1 MNEIIPFTKELYFK
15 TMIKEITSISL
26 DHTINL
32 KENNSISGEF
42 IISGTYKMTEASTL
56 EEEFSF
62 SIPISIEIDDKYDIS
77 DAKILIDDFNYEIV
91 NEESLK
97 VNIDL
102 LIDGLE
108 VITHEEFSTDSE
120 VIKKHLDK
128 ANLLSELEDES
139 RENISKSEIKTQE
152 LIRDDSKIIDDKED
166 VNIMELFNN
175 INNNQKETYATYSI
189 YFFKEDDTIEKIIE
203 KYSVGRDELANYN
216 KLEDIKVGSKIVIPC
231 QKLNEKS

>member
-1 MNEIIPFTKELYFK
+1 MNKIIPFTKELYFK

-26 DHTINL
+26 DHSIDL
-32 KENNSISGEF
+32 KENNSINGEF

-62 SIPISIEIDDKYDIS
+62 TIPVSIEIDDKYDIS
-77 DAKILIDDFNYEIV
+77 NSKILIDDFNYEII
-91 NEESLK
+91 NEECLK

-108 VITHEEFSTDSE
+108 IITKEQFSTDLE

-128 ANLLSELEDES
+128 SNLLEELEDDKKIDNIKEES
-139 RENISKSEIKTQE
+139 NIELTRDSTKEKENQ
-152 LIRDDSKIIDDKED
+152 ED
-166 VNIMELFNN
+166 VNIMELFSN
-175 INNNQKETYATYSI
+175 INDNQKETYATYSV
-189 YFFKEDDTIEKIIE
+189 YFFKEDDTIEKIID
-203 KYSVGRDELANYN
+203 KYNVSRDELANYN

-231 QKLNEKS
+231 HNEKS